1 MQWPVPSNHARELVG
16 PVAYALI
23 TNAAIQSLSIPTDGM
38 VSGEEAYDD
47 TPLVRVHVLALSAI
61 SAISATAPGSG

>member
-16 PVAYALI
+16 PLAYALI
-23 TNAAIQSLSIPTDGM
+23 TNAAIQSLSIPADGM

-47 TPLVRVHVLALSAI
+47 TPPVRVHVLALSAI
-61 SAISATAPGSG
+61 SATAPSSG